1 MIDST
6 TYHTLRIDIIKSY
19 ASGDLDNSYNQVDMS
34 LEALNKLYT
43 NGRFQS
49 LETFEADKLKL
60 LTEIQEIVDQRIFRE
75 MYGMKS

>member
-1 MIDST
+1 MIAST
-6 TYHTLRIDIIKSY
+6 TYYRLRIDIIESC

-34 LEALNKLYT
+34 LEALDKLYT
-43 NGRFQS
+43 DDRFQS

-60 LTEIQEIVDQRIFRE
+60 LTEIQEVVDQRIFRE